1 MVKGGLTRREFHN
14 LTVSL
19 ALPFVFVGPSVVFAS
34 PDLDAWLA
42 EIVSDQPL
50 MRQPLRT
57 GKLRRDDLNAL
68 EAISA
73 QIVVSWDFEGHSE
86 YGDYL
91 TDDLGLKTEEA
102 PSYLTE
108 YEEAAEV
115 WRRTTA
121 EMDNDL
127 DAFWLLLT
135 HGSVADERGRAG
147 RVKTFVL
154 SELITYHVV
163 HGGFRRFGYKNY
175 NGYISGQFYDH
186 QNLPYRGA
194 GQ

>member
-1 MVKGGLTRREFHN
+1 M
-14 LTVSL
+14 
-19 ALPFVFVGPSVVFAS
+19 FVGPRVVFAS

-175 NGYISGQFYDH
+175 NGYISGQFSDH

-194 GQ
+194 GE

>member
-19 ALPFVFVGPSVVFAS
+19 ALPFVVVGPRVVFAS

-42 EIVSDQPL
+42 EHVDNRPL
-50 MRQPLRT
+50 MRQPQRT
-57 GKLRRDDLNAL
+57 GQLRGDDLKAL

-73 QIVVSWDFEGHSE
+73 QIVVSWDLEGHSE
-86 YGDYL
+86 YGGYL
-91 TDDLGLKTEEA
+91 IDDLGLKTEEVT
-102 PSYLTE
+102 SYLTE

-115 WRRTTA
+115 WRRATA
-121 EMDNDL
+121 QTDNDL

-175 NGYISGQFYDH
+175 SGYISSQFSDH

-194 GQ
+194 DE